1 VALPPPLPPEDRTVG
16 QLVAETIR
24 LYGRRFW
31 RALPLGLS
39 LAVTGQVI
47 AGRSIWA
54 QVVLLWAAAPLLTA
68 SYVGASAIALDAR
81 PSRRSVVTALV
92 VGTLVFL
99 PAPVLMT
106 LFLLP
111 AVAWL
116 ALFGLAVPVAVVEG
130 AGIRESLARARRLGA
145 ADYVH
150 ALGSLATLAIV
161 FVLTALV
168 LGFLLQGQGEQTA
181 RVAAFLAAL
190 VLGPMLFLGAS
201 LLYDDQAARLIRSTS
216 LRRPRRKRRRNA
228 DLHHADDAHG
238 AGRADA
244 EVEPRQAARG
254 QP

>member
-1 VALPPPLPPEDRTVG
+1 MALPPPLPPEDRTVG

-24 LYGRRFW
+24 LYARRFW
-31 RALPLGLS
+31 AALPLGLS
-39 LAVTGQVI
+39 LAVTGQLI

-54 QVVLLWAAAPLLTA
+54 QVALLWIAAPLLTA
-68 SYVGASAIALDAR
+68 SYVAASALALDAR
-81 PSRRSVVTALV
+81 PTRRAVVTALV

-111 AVAWL
+111 ALAWL

-130 AGIRESLARARRLGA
+130 AGVRASIARARRLGT

-161 FVLTALV
+161 FLLTALV

-190 VLGPMLFLGAS
+190 VLGPLLFLGAA

-216 LRRPRRKRRRNA
+216 PQRPPRKRRRNA
-228 DLHHADDAHG
+228 DVHHADDAHRP
-238 AGRADA
+238 GRPDA